1 MDSETKVTYAVISVL
16 VVLLGGF
23 AYFLQD
29 NRNLPQVQVTE
40 ASSNQG
46 ESTTTTMDIDVIKK
60 VIVNN
65 TNKTKNTTTTTSS
78 INNNST
84 TTTME
89 IPEKITSAMITTNK
103 GDIEITFSSST
114 PETVKNF
121 AKLALSG
128 FYNGTRFHRV
138 IRDFMIQG
146 GDPLSKDVTKK
157 NLWGTGGPGY
167 TFSDETS
174 PTDVLSQGT
183 LAMANAGPDTN
194 GSQFFIVTAIAG
206 TPWLVGKHTVFGH
219 VTKGLDVALRI
230 GDMQTDGADH
240 PLQDV
245 IVEKVVIK

>member
-1 MDSETKVTYAVISVL
+1 MDSDTKVTYAVISVL

-29 NRNLPQVQVTE
+29 NRNLPQVQITTE
-40 ASSNQG
+40 QTEVQA
-46 ESTTTTMDIDVIKK
+46 TTTTDSVKK
-60 VIVNN
+60 VIIN
-65 TNKTKNTTTTTSS
+65 TTNSKTKNTTTAT
-78 INNNST
+78 NNNST

-89 IPEKITSAMITTNK
+89 IPEKITSATITTNK
-103 GDIEITFSSST
+103 GDIEITFSANT

-121 AKLALSG
+121 AKLANSG

-167 TFSDETS
+167 TFADETS

-219 VTKGLDVALRI
+219 VTKGLDIALRI

-245 IVEKVVIK
+245 IVEKIVIK